1 MNTDYSQSLYED
13 SSTVGYYA
21 NRNSLLFGEET
32 LLKEVG
38 QNLAG
43 ARILDL
49 GVGAG
54 RTTPFLMAYKPSVY
68 VGVDYAENMVACCKD
83 RFPALDF
90 RVADARNMK
99 EFPDESFD
107 FILFSWNGIDSVTHE
122 GRLQVLE
129 EVFRLLADGG
139 VFVFSSANGRNKPVK
154 PWSIAAMRY
163 RGLKLTPR
171 NLVFGLKEYVSG
183 IFNYMVR
190 MRCQEFR
197 EEYSIQVDVGHNFK
211 LLRYLVAPEMQFT
224 QLTRIGFSNVR
235 VVDKFGAFRDLADPN
250 FKECPVGYVCGKPRA

>member
-1 MNTDYSQSLYED
+1 
-13 SSTVGYYA
+13 
-21 NRNSLLFGEET
+21 
-32 LLKEVG
+32 
-38 QNLAG
+38 
-43 ARILDL
+43 
-49 GVGAG
+49 
-54 RTTPFLMAYKPSVY
+54 
-68 VGVDYAENMVACCKD
+68 
-83 RFPALDF
+83 
-90 RVADARNMK
+90 
-99 EFPDESFD
+99 
-107 FILFSWNGIDSVTHE
+107 
-122 GRLQVLE
+122 
-129 EVFRLLADGG
+129 
-139 VFVFSSANGRNKPVK
+139 
-154 PWSIAAMRY
+154 MRY